1 VTYPEALA
9 LVLLWAIVADVLIIA
24 LIFWHGRQ
32 SMELNARLKNLR
44 GLLEEERKERIE
56 QRKQLQRFG
65 AGMHELLDMLEMLFG
80 PDQSETPDPGLSG
93 RGKAEP
99 HREPLEEHT
108 TTIQSQSDRKA
119 ALAGPAKNK
128 RGGA

>member
-1 VTYPEALA
+1 MTFPQGLA
-9 LVLLWAIVADVLIIA
+9 LVLLWSIVADVLIIA

-32 SMELNARLKNLR
+32 SMEINARLKNLR
-44 GLLEEERKERIE
+44 GLLEQERTERIE

-65 AGMHELLDMLEMLFG
+65 AGMNELLDMLEMLFG
-80 PDQSETPDPGLSG
+80 PEQSES
-93 RGKAEP
+93 KAEP